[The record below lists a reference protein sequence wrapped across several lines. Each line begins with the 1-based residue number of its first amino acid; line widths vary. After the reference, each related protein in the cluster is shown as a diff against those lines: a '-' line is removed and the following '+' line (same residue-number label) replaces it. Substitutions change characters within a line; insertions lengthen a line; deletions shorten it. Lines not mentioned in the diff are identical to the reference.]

1 MVDHQEL
8 IDKEQEI
15 NRRETEKQQFIRD
28 GNQLEDY
35 LDKCFH
41 GRKSPLPITEA
52 LKKDLQRT
60 K

>member
-15 NRRETEKQQFIRD
+15 NRRENEKEQFLKD
-28 GNQLEDY
+28 NHSLEDY

-41 GRKSPLPITEA
+41 GRRSPLPITEA
-52 LKKDLQRT
+52 LKKDL
-60 K
+60 